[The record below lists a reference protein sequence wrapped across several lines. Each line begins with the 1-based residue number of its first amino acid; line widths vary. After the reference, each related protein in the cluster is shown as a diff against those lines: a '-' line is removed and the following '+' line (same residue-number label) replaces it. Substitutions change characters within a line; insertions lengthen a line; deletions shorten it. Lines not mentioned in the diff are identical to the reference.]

1 MKRKIKESGDVGGG
15 VWENMKRV
23 ERRRIR
29 RRRRRMRS
37 LIRGGSGEGGEG
49 WI

>member
-23 ERRRIR
+23 ERRR
-29 RRRRRMRS
+29 MRS